1 MDMNIND
8 DKLARITDL
17 LEQIQETESIIVSH
31 KKLNGIQ
38 TQIDQYET
46 IRENLVNELS
56 ELMNEFHFK
65 IQYQKEAA

>member
-1 MDMNIND
+1 MNIND

-17 LEQIQETESIIVSH
+17 LEQIQETESIILSH

-38 TQIDQYET
+38 TQIEQYET
-46 IRENLVNELS
+46 ICENLVNELS

>member
-1 MDMNIND
+1 MKIKD
-8 DKLARITDL
+8 DKLARISDL
-17 LEQIQETESIIVSH
+17 LEQIQETETIIISH
-31 KKLNGIQ
+31 KDLSGIT
-38 TQIDQYET
+38 TQIAQYEA

>member
-1 MDMNIND
+1 MKIKD
-8 DKLARITDL
+8 DKLARISDL
-17 LEQIQETESIIVSH
+17 LGQIQETEIIIISH
-31 KKLNGIQ
+31 KNLNGIP
-38 TQIDQYET
+38 TQIAQYEA

>member
-1 MDMNIND
+1 MKIKD
-8 DKLARITDL
+8 DKLARISDL
-17 LEQIQETESIIVSH
+17 LEQIQETETIIISH
-31 KKLNGIQ
+31 KDLSGIP
-38 TQIDQYET
+38 TQIAQYEA

>member
-17 LEQIQETESIIVSH
+17 LEQIQETESIILSH

-46 IRENLVNELS
+46 ICENLVNELS